1 MDIRPLSLIHIF
13 HAQAL
18 VLCAHDQADHLGINR
33 EKLGHANKAAVVNAG
48 LEIIATLSHHYG
60 VRLPI
65 VVDNAESVTELLP
78 VDSQVIR
85 LVVSA
90 EDESLRVEV
99 DK

>member
-1 MDIRPLSLIHIF
+1 MLAKARAAAGADD
-13 HAQAL
+13 L
-18 VLCAHDQADHLGINR
+18 VP
-33 EKLGHANKAAVVNAG
+33 
-48 LEIIATLSHHYG
+48 II
-60 VRLPI
+60 
-65 VVDNAESVTELLP
+65 VDNAESVTELLP

>member
-1 MDIRPLSLIHIF
+1 MLAWKSSPRFPTTTASGCL
-13 HAQAL
+13 
-18 VLCAHDQADHLGINR
+18 
-33 EKLGHANKAAVVNAG
+33 
-48 LEIIATLSHHYG
+48 
-60 VRLPI
+60 I

>member
-1 MDIRPLSLIHIF
+1 MRQRCGQMCIRDS
-13 HAQAL
+13 
-18 VLCAHDQADHLGINR
+18 
-33 EKLGHANKAAVVNAG
+33 
-48 LEIIATLSHHYG
+48 HYG

>member
-1 MDIRPLSLIHIF
+1 MVPYST
-13 HAQAL
+13 
-18 VLCAHDQADHLGINR
+18 
-33 EKLGHANKAAVVNAG
+33 ANKAAVVNAG
-48 LEIIATLSHHYG
+48 LEIIATLSNHYG

>member
-1 MDIRPLSLIHIF
+1 MVPYST
-13 HAQAL
+13 
-18 VLCAHDQADHLGINR
+18 
-33 EKLGHANKAAVVNAG
+33 ANKAAVVNAG
-48 LEIIATLSHHYG
+48 LEIIATLSRHYG